1 MLLTTPT
8 EQHLVAS
15 SGVLLKFSQT
25 TPRAFSMGFPQGKGE
40 KKPRSTMEMERTTI
54 SLHKSETKI
63 VLH

>member
-25 TPRAFSMGFPQGKGE
+25 TPCAFSMGFPQGKGAE
-40 KKPRSTMEMERTTI
+40 KA
-54 SLHKSETKI
+54 TKYNGDGAYNNFI
-63 VLH
+63 T